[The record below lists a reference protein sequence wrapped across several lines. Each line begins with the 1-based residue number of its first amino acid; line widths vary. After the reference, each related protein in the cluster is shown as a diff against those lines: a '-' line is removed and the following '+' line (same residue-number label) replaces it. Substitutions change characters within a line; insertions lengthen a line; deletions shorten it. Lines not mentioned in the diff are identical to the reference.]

1 MQVYELFEK
10 PSRKKTVK
18 ESAEMAPAQSQ
29 WGSTEE
35 ICRDLLQH
43 LERDVEWRMTE
54 IMDPQAVR
62 QLLGPV
68 IKAVNDILMSQQGN
82 GQ

>member
-10 PSRKKTVK
+10 PSRKKPVQ
-18 ESAEMAPAQSQ
+18 ESVAPAQASQ

-43 LERDVEWRMTE
+43 IERDVEWRMTE
-54 IMDPQAVR
+54 IMDPQTVS

-68 IKAVNDILMSQQGN
+68 IKAVNDILMSQQGDR
-82 GQ
+82 

>member
-10 PSRKKTVK
+10 PSRKKPVQ
-18 ESAEMAPAQSQ
+18 ESVAPAQPSQ

-68 IKAVNDILMSQQGN
+68 IKAVNDILMSQQGDR
-82 GQ
+82 

>member
-10 PSRKKTVK
+10 PSRKKPVK
-18 ESAEMAPAQSQ
+18 ESVAPAQPSQ

-54 IMDPQAVR
+54 IMDPRQVS

-68 IKAVNDILMSQQGN
+68 INAVNNILMAQQGDR
-82 GQ
+82 